1 MAIDEKTLE
10 AVATALRDAD
20 GNAPA
25 GYSWGQYADDA
36 RAAILAYEKAMAPT
50 PETWNEK
57 ALSEGYRGKID
68 WIREYRARSNA
79 SLKDSKEAY
88 ERDAP
93 MFVAARPAAELSL
106 PVCEDGIR
114 RTLLRLAT
122 VLHGKHY
129 ADVPQWQPFE
139 GAYGLIDQIDNMTA
153 VLAKPSGWQDISTA
167 PKDGTWIL
175 LVTAGSE
182 PPFVGMWYQNGWD
195 DGDFHSGM
203 TGMTHWQPLPSPPVG
218 SGQNLADAN
227 PETPL

>member
-79 SLKDSKEAY
+79 TLKDSKEAY

-93 MFVAARPAAELSL
+93 MFVAAPPA
-106 PVCEDGIR
+106 
-114 RTLLRLAT
+114 
-122 VLHGKHY
+122 
-129 ADVPQWQPFE
+129 
-139 GAYGLIDQIDNMTA
+139 
-153 VLAKPSGWQDISTA
+153 AKPSGWQDISSV
-167 PKDGTWIL
+167 PQDGTIVL
-175 LVTAGSE
+175 LDVGWVAAGCWA
-182 PPFVGMWYQNGWD
+182 PDDCMDRYPWKFFDTDRGPIINGAEHATR
-195 DGDFHSGM
+195 HSP
-203 TGMTHWQPLPSPPVG
+203 TRWQPLPAPSVG
-218 SGQNLADAN
+218 SQANLADATK
-227 PETPL
+227 ETPL